1 MTLLKGFGE
10 GEAVVAGF
18 SDPALP
24 VFMASPTA
32 FERLALHC
40 GLVCLI
46 PSIRRIIARDE
57 LRVLRE
63 ELSAPEFEF
72 ARRGGDRWVPADS
85 EAPVMVSLG
94 KVRAQARA
102 LGDAVLFFAIAQASP
117 AVACRARLR
126 LPQDLSPESS
136 PVPASLRDGHQ
147 ALSLARGLLQELD
160 AEWMSLFHNSP

>member
-1 MTLLKGFGE
+1 MTRINPLPYPAPIMAISPHL
-10 GEAVVAGF
+10 
-18 SDPALP
+18 PALRRY
-24 VFMASPTA
+24 ARAATGSP
-32 FERLALHC
+32 
-40 GLVCLI
+40 
-46 PSIRRIIARDE
+46 
-57 LRVLRE
+57 
-63 ELSAPEFEF
+63 
-72 ARRGGDRWVPADS
+72 
-85 EAPVMVSLG
+85 
-94 KVRAQARA
+94 A